1 MFIRALLLIII
12 ATAMASTSQAAP
24 EQADSV
30 SVGLKVVEEFYT
42 GTTKLM
48 TPFEDAP
55 EMAGFK
61 EAAVDRT
68 NDTAAELRT
77 LRWVEAP
84 GQRRYTRVR
93 NIVAAYADS
102 QIEAVKAFTST
113 LEPSRR
119 SIAADIATE
128 LEELK
133 TEKLTRL
140 AATLRYETYE
150 KKRPKPVPI
159 MEPTP
164 HEQKREEGE
173 GIYFR

>member
-1 MFIRALLLIII
+1 MIKRALLLIIFF
-12 ATAMASTSQAAP
+12 TAMASAAQAAN

-42 GTTKLM
+42 GTTRLM
-48 TPFEDAP
+48 DPFEGVPGLA
-55 EMAGFK
+55 EFK

-68 NDTAAELRT
+68 NDTAADLRT

-84 GQRRYTRVR
+84 GRRRYTRVH
-93 NIVAAYADS
+93 NIVAAYAER
-102 QIEAVKAFTST
+102 QIEAVKEFTST
-113 LEPSRR
+113 LEPDQRAV
-119 SIAADIATE
+119 AAEVAAK

-133 TEKLTRL
+133 TEKLSRL
-140 AATLRYETYE
+140 AQTLKYETYE

-159 MEPTP
+159 MEQTP
-164 HEQKREEGE
+164 HERKREEGE